1 MTSTATEYFP
11 NHGKIELDAIA
22 KRAAAM
28 RRAASGR
35 PFGEDALA
43 FLGSVSGRLL
53 TKEVRTKHPQLA
65 ALGFW
70 IRAPMLARLAKR
82 YQSRATEDNAMLVA
96 RGLVFHLPPANVDVM
111 FAYSWLLSLL
121 AGNANLVRLPRSLN
135 PAARLLLDVVARE
148 AVDFRAIR
156 DSSLLLHYAHSA
168 AANRAMSEQ
177 CDARTIWGGDAKVL
191 DLRTVPLPPRA
202 IQIEFTDRFSYAAF
216 NVHAYVAAPENDRS
230 ALASRF
236 FNDVFWFD
244 QMGCASPRMVFWVGD
259 KERAKTAAKDLW
271 SRLGGVISSKG
282 YSVDASTAV
291 AKLTYADRFTLDWP
305 VEAVHRLSNELTV
318 ISLAEPVDFRGHVMG
333 AGMMAE
339 CHVGSLCDI
348 APFVAPKDQTLVQF
362 GFQRDEIED
371 LLTKSR
377 GRGLDRV
384 VPIGRALDFHH
395 LWDGYDLIATLCRVV
410 HVV

>member
-1 MTSTATEYFP
+1 MTSTTIEFFP
-11 NHGKIELDAIA
+11 SHGTIELDAIA
-22 KRAAAM
+22 ERAAAM

-43 FLGSVSGRLL
+43 FLGSLSGRLL
-53 TKEVRTKHPQLA
+53 AEEVRSKHPQLA

-70 IRAPMLARLAKR
+70 IRRPVLAQLANR
-82 YQSRATEDNAMLVA
+82 YQSRAAEDSAMLVA

-111 FAYSWLLSLL
+111 FAYSWFLSLL
-121 AGNANLVRLPRSLN
+121 AGNANLIRLPGSLN
-135 PAARLLLDVVARE
+135 PAARLLLDIVARE
-148 AVDFRAIR
+148 AVDFRAIT

-168 AANRAMSEQ
+168 AANRVVSEQ
-177 CDARTIWGGDAKVL
+177 CDARAVWGGDAKVL

-202 IQIEFTDRFSYAAF
+202 IQIEFADRFSYAAF
-216 NVHAYVAAPENDRS
+216 NVHAYVAASEIDRS

-236 FNDVFWFD
+236 FNDIFWFD
-244 QMGCASPRMVFWVGD
+244 QMGCASPRIVFWVGD
-259 KERAKTAAKDLW
+259 REEAKAAAKDLW
-271 SRLGGVISSKG
+271 SRLAVIISSKG
-282 YSVDASTAV
+282 YSVDASTAI
-291 AKLTYADRFTLDWP
+291 AKLAYADRFTLDRP

-318 ISLAEPVDFRGHVMG
+318 ISLTEPVDFRGHVMG
-333 AGMMAE
+333 AGMMTE
-339 CHVGSLCDI
+339 CYIGSLCDI
-348 APFVAPKDQTLVQF
+348 ASFVAPKDQTLVQF
-362 GFQRDEIED
+362 GFQRHEIED

-395 LWDGYDLIATLCRVV
+395 LWDGHDLITSLCRVV